1 MLYDQIIQ
9 VKRRPAKCA
18 DAAEIVVNTPVD
30 STTYSAPADAQAMA
44 WGNNKECA
52 MQVWTLRL
60 GFLIFKSSQTKAQG
74 LCL

>member
-1 MLYDQIIQ
+1 
-9 VKRRPAKCA
+9 
-18 DAAEIVVNTPVD
+18 
-30 STTYSAPADAQAMA
+30 MA

-60 GFLIFKSSQTKAQG
+60 GFLIFKSSQIKAQG